1 MFHFFQLGKMT
12 KSIEELISEELDKI
26 CERAMEE
33 SNKQALELASNR
45 VLLVL
50 DGGGTRG
57 AMEAQILDD
66 IMLVLTIM
74 VECPGELADTFR

>member
-1 MFHFFQLGKMT
+1 M
-12 KSIEELISEELDKI
+12 
-26 CERAMEE
+26 
-33 SNKQALELASNR
+33 ELASNR

-57 AMEAQILDD
+57 VMEAQILDD
-66 IMLVLTIM
+66 IMLVLSIM